1 MRLGQNYFVTCSTCG
16 GLGHSASRCAAR
28 NYYHHQAIRAVLS
41 GKADVET
48 IREAIR
54 TASPPAGVIIKRIVL
69 TAVLLFLACNA
80 FAQGLRSVAQVQAQ
94 GNLVQVVPF
103 APVVVCGYPATGPTP
118 CTNLAATFDTPTLD
132 NPCSSTAQI
141 VIPTTHSCVSLSDA
155 AGNFSFY
162 APSGNYTYFYKAL
175 GNWQGPYNAPFSSGG
190 TTPFALVTNPASSTT
205 NTVVPP
211 NPTTIPIISQCPL
224 GAAASLNCLQVNNLS
239 GTTIFTVA
247 QNGNVQVGTGAPG
260 TVAGAQFLSSA
271 TTGTPPFTVA
281 STTNVPNLNASSLSG
296 NTFPAP
302 GPIGGGTPS
311 TSAFTS
317 GSYTGQ
323 VTSTLATGTSPFAIS
338 SKTATAN
345 LNVESVAGF
354 IGPVIGTVAPTCVVD
369 GVIHAT
375 IATCSTALGTLG
387 FSTSGTILSQIPEEF
402 TADPF
407 INFHGTIILGHQT
420 GTGNTC
426 RTTAPFNCYTTEVP
440 LTLPTHLRVTGQGA
454 ASRTQGPYNSSSV
467 INPGTS
473 YPTKLGIPANATNW
487 TGTGN
492 HVPDFNCAA
501 TGGNLSNG
509 TYPVVVWE
517 ELDRTGGTGGANATP
532 GRSSGTFEIDV
543 QCANGGAVQSIA
555 FHAPTTLGTAPFNAK
570 AIVTAVGTNGNF
582 QSNGSSHAESGL
594 VQTIGTNPQAIFC
607 PGSPSTLDSSYG
619 CDMTSGVITIKK
631 IPVAKTGNT
640 PPKIDEST
648 CMIGFGTGV
657 PGPGGSPS
665 IGDPN
670 IFGAKIDHVTLSGA
684 MGGTNTNSPAANEP
698 SCASIGINDQEQS
711 GWEEVTFSGGFLNAN
726 IVSGMKSGNST
737 GRGLHMPS
745 NDGPSPPAQGP
756 GPAGTPFAFTAINA
770 TGVLTGTF
778 AGCGSNACAGW
789 RANVTGCPTAGNNL
803 TNAEIVASTITTLDF
818 STTTSAE
825 ACGSGSVAGLLFRA
839 VIVEGDGESNGG
851 IRDLRDS
858 TFAPRCSGCTNS
870 PMIDHMVWMSGTATS
885 LLADSIHCE
894 NDVGGDCFFVDNLAS
909 LFVTNLTGFSDT
921 GFCMVQVSAT
931 ADVVNAFVGKD
942 GKTNASI
949 CNTGTGYTKTPTQN
963 QGWNYSNQMAI
974 DNLSAPSGITVGA
987 TPIIKSGAGAA
998 AGNCTVGSVYLNTTA
1013 ASASTVV
1020 YVCQPANNW
1029 SAVTVP

>member
-16 GLGHSASRCAAR
+16 GLGHSASHCAAR

-80 FAQGLRSVAQVQAQ
+80 FAQGGGFQTVAQVQAQ

-118 CTNLAATFDTPTLD
+118 CTNLAATFDTPTLT
-132 NPCSSTAQI
+132 NPCSPTAQI
-141 VIPTTHSCVSLSDA
+141 VIPTTNSCVSLSDA
-155 AGNFSFY
+155 AGNFSFNSS
-162 APSGNYTYFYKAL
+162 SGNYSYFYKAL
-175 GNWQGPYNAPFSSGG
+175 GTWHGPYNVTFSSGG

-492 HVPDFNCAA
+492 HIPNFNCAA
-501 TGGNLSNG
+501 TGGHLSDG

-517 ELDRTGGTGGANATP
+517 ELDRTGGTGGSNTTA
-532 GRSSGTFEIDV
+532 GRGSGTYEIDV
-543 QCANGGAVQSIA
+543 VCANGGAVQSIT
-555 FHAPTTLGTAPFNAK
+555 FNAPTASGTAPFDAK
-570 AIVTAVGTNGNF
+570 AIVVAIGTNGNV
-582 QSNGSSHAESGL
+582 QANGSSFAESGT
-594 VQTIGTNPQAIFC
+594 VQTVGGVTQSVFC
-607 PGSPSTLDSSYG
+607 PGSPSSIDTSYG
-619 CDMTSGVITIKK
+619 CDMTSGVITIQR

-648 CMIGFGTGV
+648 CMVAFGTGIA
-657 PGPGGSPS
+657 GPANV
-665 IGDPN
+665 GDPN
-670 IFGAKIDHVTLSGA
+670 IFGSKLDHITLSGA
-684 MGGTNTNSPAANEP
+684 MGGTNTNVPASNEP
-698 SCASIGINDQEQS
+698 SCGLLSINNQEQS
-711 GWEEVTFSGGFLNAN
+711 GPEELTFSGGFLNAN
-726 IVSGMKSGNST
+726 FLSGLKSGNST
-737 GRGLHMPS
+737 ARGLHMPS
-745 NDGPSPPAQGP
+745 NDGPNPPAQGP
-756 GPAGTPFAFTAINA
+756 FTITQANNT
-770 TGVLTGTF
+770 TGLYTGTF
-778 AGCGSNACAGW
+778 TGCAANACAGW
-789 RANVTGCPTAGNNL
+789 RVNITGFVTNPIDNL
-803 TNAEIVASTITTLDF
+803 TNAEIVASSATTLDF
-818 STTTSAE
+818 STKTVAE
-825 ACGSGSVAGLLFRA
+825 VHAAAGAGLLFRA
-839 VIVEGDGESNGG
+839 IIVEGGGESNGG
-851 IRDLRDS
+851 IRKLTDTTL
-858 TFAPRCSGCTNS
+858 APRCSGCTNS
-870 PMIDHMVWMSGTATS
+870 PMLDHMVWLSGTATS
-885 LLADSIHCE
+885 LQADSVHCE

-1020 YVCQPANNW
+1020 YVCQPANTW
-1029 SAVTVP
+1029 TAVTVP